1 MVKVAI
7 RQQKKVCQASL
18 MFQKEDTSSRVNN
31 SPPMGAR
38 NTEAIPAPAP
48 AVMKLR
54 LKQVEESKFDNSR
67 KKK

>member
-1 MVKVAI
+1 
-7 RQQKKVCQASL
+7 